1 MHTELAV
8 DPAADPIRTMIWE
21 EVAIDTTR
29 TWEAQKQAF
38 KKWHQISPDWL
49 QLEGLAEVRNAVAHG
64 LGTLTR
70 RQQRSHSSTMTK
82 INRTGISIVNDE
94 VVLEEQDL
102 VSAARACRDLI
113 HELDAAV
120 TAKTP

>member
-1 MHTELAV
+1 MHTERAV
-8 DPAADPIRTMIWE
+8 DPTADPIRTLIWE
-21 EVAIDTTR
+21 QVAIDTTR
-29 TWEAQKQAF
+29 TWEAQKDAF
-38 KKWHQISPDWL
+38 KKWHQISPNWL
-49 QLEGLAEVRNAVAHG
+49 ELEGLAEVRNAVAHG

-82 INRTGISIVNDE
+82 INRTGISVVNDK

-102 VSAARACRDLI
+102 ISAAKACRALI
-113 HELDAAV
+113 SQIDAEV